1 MFEMLS
7 DINVKKKK
15 ITAPVSVRD
24 LRKGAAFLVHTDL

>member
-7 DINVKKKK
+7 DINVKKK
-15 ITAPVSVRD
+15 INAPVSLRD